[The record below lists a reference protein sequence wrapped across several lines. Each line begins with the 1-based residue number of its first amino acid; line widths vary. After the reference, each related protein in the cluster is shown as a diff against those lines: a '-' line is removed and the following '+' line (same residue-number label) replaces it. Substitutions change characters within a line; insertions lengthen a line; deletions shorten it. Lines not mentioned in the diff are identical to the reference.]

1 MGSILCGKES
11 NRSRSCKCKP
21 LKEGYDYYDDDDYGE
36 CMPFKKRGCKTT
48 LSTLFAQHHRGKLQ
62 VIACLGEVEI

>member
-1 MGSILCGKES
+1 MWKGEQQKQVLQVQAF
-11 NRSRSCKCKP
+11 
-21 LKEGYDYYDDDDYGE
+21 EGGIYDYYDDDDDYGE
-36 CMPFKKRGCKTT
+36 CMPFKKGGCKAT

>member
-1 MGSILCGKES
+1 MWKGEQQKQVLQVQAFEG
-11 NRSRSCKCKP
+11 
-21 LKEGYDYYDDDDYGE
+21 GYDYYDDDDYGE
-36 CMPFKKRGCKTT
+36 CMPFKKGDCKTT